1 MSLWTSTDEQAGKP
15 LYDNGADVFGID
27 STEIGVDTSDNVV
40 SIEIVNG
47 GTGYD
52 SDDTEPIR
60 FTGGGFST
68 VATATFTETG
78 GVIDGVTIVTGG
90 VGYTSAPTVDGD
102 SGGNGDAVF
111 TVSLGGGATNITHTG
126 WNKRTTGT
134 GGRAGRVFWETLVAG
149 GISGDAEEIV
159 APDA

>member
-1 MSLWTSTDEQAGKP
+1 MSLWTSTDELAGKP
-15 LYDNGADVFGID
+15 KYDNGADVFGID

-47 GTGYD
+47 GGSYTAGNFTVDNTG
-52 SDDTEPIR
+52 SGG
-60 FTGGGFST
+60 TGLAGSYT
-68 VATATFTETG
+68 VDG
-78 GVIDGVTIVTGG
+78 GVIDSITITNGG
-90 VGYTSAPTVDGD
+90 SDYTSAPTITGTDG
-102 SGGNGDAVF
+102 SSATF
-111 TVSLGGGATNITHTG
+111 AITLGGGATNITHTG

-134 GGRAGRVFWETLVAG
+134 GGRAGRVFWECLVAG